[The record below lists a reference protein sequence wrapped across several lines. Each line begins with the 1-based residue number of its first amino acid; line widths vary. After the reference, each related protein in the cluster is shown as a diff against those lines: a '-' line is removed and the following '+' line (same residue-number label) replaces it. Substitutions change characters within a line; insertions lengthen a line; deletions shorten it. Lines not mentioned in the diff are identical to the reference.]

1 MKKIKTENK
10 ILKKKRKI
18 INFIKKKIEI
28 QK

>member
-18 INFIKKKIEI
+18 TNFIKKKIEI